1 MSPQN
6 AVDTDNMSTNST
18 RDLETML
25 NCQIATASDLA
36 LLRNT
41 VSRPKESVAE
51 YDRLTRPY
59 DTPLGAKLKAEFGDM
74 GSLSKIFSF
83 AREATAQL
91 GEWCADELWRFA
103 LAEEESRKVERA
115 MERTFMRNQET
126 LPIGLLDKELVR
138 LRKAKDIVQQWT
150 FGPPALKGNNLSPKV
165 LLLLGYLALTFEKP
179 TDTKCIIFVKRRYTA
194 RLLQNLLNHLGT
206 EYLRP
211 GILIGSGYG
220 AVGDVKISFRQQ
232 VLTLLKFRKGEVNC
246 LIATSIA
253 EEGLDI
259 PDCNLILRFD
269 LYDTVIQYIQSRG
282 RARHTNSKYLHFA
295 EKGNAMHR
303 QVIEDVRRT
312 EQVMRQFCEAL
323 PADRLLQGNES
334 NLETRLAGEKAHRK
348 YIVPGTGATLTYS
361 SSLVV
366 LAHFAACLVS
376 LHENW

>member
-1 MSPQN
+1 MN
-6 AVDTDNMSTNST
+6 TNST
-18 RDLETML
+18 RDLETVL

-51 YDRLTRPY
+51 YDHLSRPY
-59 DTPLGAKLKAEFGDM
+59 DTPLCAKLKSEFGDLEA
-74 GSLSKIFSF
+74 LSKIFSF

-103 LAEEESRKVERA
+103 LAQEESRKVERK
-115 MERTFMRNQET
+115 MERMFLRTQEDR
-126 LPIGLLDKELVR
+126 PIGLLDKELVR

-150 FGPPALKGNNLSPKV
+150 FRPPTVKGNDLSPKV
-165 LLLLGYLALTFEKP
+165 LLLLRYLALTFEKP
-179 TDTKCIIFVKRRYTA
+179 TDTKCIIFVKRRNTA
-194 RLLQNLLNHLGT
+194 RLLRNLLNHLGT
-206 EYLRP
+206 DHLRP
-211 GILIGSGYG
+211 ETLTGSGYG

-282 RARHTNSKYLHFA
+282 RARHANSKYLHLA
-295 EKGNAMHR
+295 EKGNRMHR
-303 QVIEDVRRT
+303 QAIEEVRRA

-334 NLETRLAGEKAHRK
+334 NLETILVEEKAHRK
-348 YIVPGTGATLTYS
+348 YIVPETGATLTYA

-366 LAHFAACLVS
+366 LAHFVACLVS
-376 LHENW
+376 LP